1 MMFINHIVAAVA
13 SVYDTLVKLV
23 ALSTPIMAVLSFPLA
38 SSIVDSVYAMVDQD
52 DTSRIQFELKK
63 ISQRL
68 ALLLLPFAFGVF
80 ASALLTIT
88 HTPRITTSSEGILQK
103 LHLGGMIVFIFLPG
117 AIASFKALLAGQQR
131 AIRLLSSWFA
141 VLWLLL
147 YSLLGLHF
155 FIYLV
160 A

>member
-1 MMFINHIVAAVA
+1 MFVDLIVAVVVF
-13 SVYDTLVKLV
+13 VYDTLVNLV

-38 SSIVDSVYAMVDQD
+38 SSIVDSVYAMVDQE

-63 ISQRL
+63 IGQRL

-88 HTPRITTSSEGILQK
+88 HTPSITTLSQGILQK
-103 LHLGGMIVFIFLPG
+103 LHLGGIIVFIFLPS
-117 AIASFKALLAGQQR
+117 AIASFKALLAGQQN
-131 AIRLLSSWFA
+131 AIRPLSSWFA